1 VSRNATPIEAAA
13 IAFVRAARK
22 HDSAYDEG
30 TLPPDLHAF
39 ARQRREALARLITC
53 VDGFT
58 TEDGERVES

>member
-1 VSRNATPIEAAA
+1 MRHATPIEAAA
-13 IAFVRAARK
+13 IAFVHAARE

-30 TLPPDLHAF
+30 TLPPDLHAL

-58 TEDGERVES
+58 SDDGEQVES